1 MDNEDSEK
9 NDNRFDIE
17 LGNDGIIYLTLGGK
31 LKGLNLVALQK
42 WTDEVH
48 KAVKDRYENTYV
60 AVNVVIDIKEVSEY
74 APEAVTLLTNLLV
87 ADKNY
92 VHRSATFG
100 GSNYILMA
108 QDMLASLSGRSNFKS
123 FNTKEE
129 AVDWV
134 KSTDS

>member
-9 NDNRFDIE
+9 NDNRFHIE